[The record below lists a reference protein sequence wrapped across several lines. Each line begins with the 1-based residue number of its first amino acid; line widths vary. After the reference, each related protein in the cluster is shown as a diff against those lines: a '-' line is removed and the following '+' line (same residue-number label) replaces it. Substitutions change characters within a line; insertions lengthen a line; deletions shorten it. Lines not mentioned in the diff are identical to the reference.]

1 MYRQVILQLEP
12 LGRKLYIFLKICDF
26 FLKKPPKMIDRHKKE
41 RETGLE
47 PATNS
52 LEGCDSSQLS
62 YSRGWQNI
70 IYNVAIRKW
79 KIFRFGV
86 PFAIGASG

>member
-1 MYRQVILQLEP
+1 
-12 LGRKLYIFLKICDF
+12 
-26 FLKKPPKMIDRHKKE
+26 MIDRHKKE

-70 IYNVAIRKW
+70 TYNVGLRKR
-79 KIFRFGV
+79 KMSEPLRKGYPSAQIM
-86 PFAIGASG
+86 IGKCSDLSR